1 MDGKH
6 KANLKVNALLG
17 KEISYHIDCLL
28 ITMTANAKICL
39 ISCSVLKEEIEKLVK
54 SGDLD
59 AELVFVSK
67 YFHVDYALLEKNL
80 RRVVKNCL
88 PRFPG
93 KIVLV
98 YGDLCLGQ
106 NMEMKQFVEEFGLVK
121 VDALNCIDCQLGGKG
136 NFLDADPN
144 HDLLFLSPGMIGFFG
159 HFKEKMQRENV
170 GEDVMKK
177 LFCGIRGIV
186 LLDTLG
192 DADKRKNQIE
202 KLDTGLNIL
211 ETREIGLEKL
221 KQVISEAIERNKQK
235 LAGSRQENSSG

>member
-1 MDGKH
+1 
-6 KANLKVNALLG
+6 
-17 KEISYHIDCLL
+17 
-28 ITMTANAKICL
+28 L
-39 ISCSVLKEEIEKLVK
+39 ISCSVLKEELEKLVR

-67 YFHVDYALLEKNL
+67 YFHVDYDLVEKNL
-80 RRVVKNCL
+80 RRIVNNCL
-88 PRFPG
+88 KRFPG
-93 KIVLV
+93 KVVLV

-106 NMEMKQFVEEFGLVK
+106 NMEMKQFIEEFGLVK

-136 NFLDADPN
+136 ASLNADPN
-144 HDLLFLSPGMIGFFG
+144 HDLLFLGPGMIGFFE
-159 HFKEKMQRENV
+159 HFIEKMQRENA
-170 GEDVMKK
+170 GEDIVRK

-235 LAGSRQENSSG
+235 LADSCQKNSRV